1 MSYIQGRAAEKMCQ
15 AGLSDYEVASF
26 LRAFER
32 FTSGEQALIPE
43 TDIEAVDDI
52 EKDSSLSE
60 VSPEVLA
67 RTAVLKLNGGIG
79 TTMGLTCPKSV
90 LEAHDGQN
98 FLEITARQI
107 LAARERLDVN
117 LPFILLNSPSTHEP
131 TMQELSS
138 FDLEVDGLPL
148 AVVQGVFPRIEASKL
163 EPIDWAENPEL
174 EWAPPGHGDLYGVL
188 DRTGVLDQLLEKGYE
203 YLFVSNIDNTGAVL
217 SEEIATWFATS
228 GAPFAAEV
236 ARRSPMDMKGGHF
249 ARRRSD
255 GQIILREIAQC
266 PDSDVDFFRN
276 IELHKYMN
284 TNNLWIHLPAL
295 RAKLDAGDFDLALIV
310 NRKYINPKDSS
321 SPEIIQLESAMGS
334 AISLFEGARILE
346 VGRERFVPVKST
358 ADLLLLRSDVFDFDE
373 DNRLVQQTESRPTVT
388 LDDAF
393 FKRYDQFEAR
403 VQAVPSL
410 RNARSLTVTGDV
422 SIPEGYVAEDDAVL
436 PIVGDNY

>member
-1 MSYIQGRAAEKMCQ
+1 MRQATERAAAKMRQ
-15 AGLSDYEVASF
+15 AGMSDYEVNSF

-32 FTSGEQALIPE
+32 FVSGERALIPE
-43 TDIEAVDDI
+43 EDIDTVDDI

-60 VSPEVLA
+60 VSREVLA
-67 RTAVLKLNGGIG
+67 RTAIVKLNGGIG

-107 LAARERLDVN
+107 LAARKRLGVN

-131 TMQELSS
+131 TMQALSD
-138 FDLEVDGLPL
+138 FDLEVEDLPL
-148 AVVQGVFPRIEASKL
+148 AVVQGVFPRIKASTL
-163 EPIDWAENPEL
+163 EPINWEDNPEL

-188 DRTGVLDQLLEKGYE
+188 DRTTVLDQLLKTGYE

-217 SEEIATWFATS
+217 SEEIATWFAET

-249 ARRRSD
+249 ARRSTD

-266 PDSDVDFFRN
+266 PKEDEQFFRD

-284 TNNLWIHLPAL
+284 TNNLWIHLPSL
-295 RAKLDAGDFDLALIV
+295 REKLDSGTFDLALIV
-310 NRKYINPKDSS
+310 NRKRIDQKDSS
-321 SPEIIQLESAMGS
+321 SPEIVQLESAMGS
-334 AISLFEGARILE
+334 AISLFEGARIIE

-358 ADLLLLRSDVFDFDE
+358 ADLLLLRSDVFALDDE
-373 DNRLVQQTESRPTVT
+373 NRLVQQTKKRPTVT
-388 LDDAF
+388 LDEKF
-393 FKRYDQFEAR
+393 FKRYDQFEQR
-403 VQAVPSL
+403 VHSIPSL
-410 RNARSLTVTGDV
+410 RHAQSLTVTGDV
-422 SIPEGYVAEDDAVL
+422 TIPAGYVARGDATL
-436 PIVGDNY
+436 D